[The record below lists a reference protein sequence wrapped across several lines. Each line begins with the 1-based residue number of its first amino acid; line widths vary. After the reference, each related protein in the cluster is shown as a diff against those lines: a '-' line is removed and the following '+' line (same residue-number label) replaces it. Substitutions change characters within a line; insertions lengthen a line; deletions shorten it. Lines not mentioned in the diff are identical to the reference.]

1 MNVLSLIFAYLPSTG
16 GAQRSVYNLSRELA
30 RRGHSVAIA
39 ANGVRLRYSTAEPTP
54 LLSLP
59 IPTAIRRNARE
70 RTSGAVR
77 DAVNLP
83 ALAALCMR
91 RSIDVVHCHLIN
103 MDTRYAV
110 LLKRLLGVK
119 VVITLRGGELCHWI
133 EGRPARRAYVQRM
146 LESADAVTALSR
158 SQFADA
164 QAITSKLPNGPVV
177 IPNPADPTAIRAAA
191 DEIKPHGG
199 SPYVLFTGR
208 LESPKNVDSLIRAY
222 ARLIAEHPDFPC
234 DLVIA
239 GDGSEGPALQ
249 QIAERAGRRVRFL
262 GDLDY
267 VRSLALIRDA
277 RMLVL
282 PSRTGEGC
290 PNVVLEAMALG
301 TPVVVSDHEP
311 LREMV
316 EHAVRGEV
324 FTLGSEAA
332 LGVALLRVGTERDLR
347 GKYIEAAGK
356 YVRQRH
362 RFDAVVPAY
371 EEIYATLAGHR
382 AGMPLTR
389 FQTSKPD
396 RA

>member
-39 ANGVRLRYSTAEPTP
+39 ANGVRLRYSTAEHAP

-164 QAITSKLPNGPVV
+164 QALTSKLPNGPVV
-177 IPNPADPTAIRAAA
+177 I
-191 DEIKPHGG
+191 HG
-199 SPYVLFTGR
+199 L
-208 LESPKNVDSLIRAY
+208 
-222 ARLIAEHPDFPC
+222 
-234 DLVIA
+234 
-239 GDGSEGPALQ
+239 
-249 QIAERAGRRVRFL
+249 
-262 GDLDY
+262 
-267 VRSLALIRDA
+267 
-277 RMLVL
+277 
-282 PSRTGEGC
+282 
-290 PNVVLEAMALG
+290 
-301 TPVVVSDHEP
+301 
-311 LREMV
+311 
-316 EHAVRGEV
+316 
-324 FTLGSEAA
+324 
-332 LGVALLRVGTERDLR
+332 
-347 GKYIEAAGK
+347 
-356 YVRQRH
+356 
-362 RFDAVVPAY
+362 
-371 EEIYATLAGHR
+371 
-382 AGMPLTR
+382 
-389 FQTSKPD
+389 
-396 RA
+396 